1 MICATAIGDL
11 EQAREA
17 FNQMPRRCQN
27 EILSNYL
34 LFRIALRS
42 WDHQTAR
49 ECIER
54 ISANA
59 DKDEARAVL
68 YACVREAQ
76 QTGDKL
82 CALTALKEIATKIRD
97 GEETPPNLPIIL
109 RCAIRLL
116 SIMDDTSP
124 ANSSE
129 HTTTA
134 AEDICVMFEIGKFHY
149 PTPFHTAN
157 PPSRPERSSKAHH
170 HRYSIHCKRTAL
182 VLQKRLQPGSIQMRL
197 LGSSPRHTHILIL
210 HRHMPLLPQRHWRY
224 GLQRAIIDSSSL

>member
-1 MICATAIGDL
+1 MICATATGDL
-11 EQAREA
+11 EQARGA
-17 FNQMPRRCQN
+17 FHQMSHRCQN

-34 LFRIALRS
+34 LFRVALRG

-68 YACVREAQ
+68 YACVRESQ

-82 CALTALKEIATKIRD
+82 CTLTALKEIATKMRD
-97 GEETPPNLPIIL
+97 GEEAPPNLPIIL

-116 SIMDDTSP
+116 SMMDDTSS

-129 HTTTA
+129 HTNTA
-134 AEDICVMFEIGKFHY
+134 AEDICIMFEIGKPLRRFTFH
-149 PTPFHTAN
+149 PAN
-157 PPSRPERSSKAHH
+157 LPSRPERSNKTR
-170 HRYSIHCKRTAL
+170 HRPNSIHRKRTAL
-182 VLQKRLQPGSIQMRL
+182 VLQKRLQPRCIQTRL
-197 LGSSPRHTHILIL
+197 LASPSSHTNILIL
-210 HRHMPLLPQRHWRY
+210 HRHMPVLSKRHWRC
-224 GLQRAIIDSSSL
+224 GLQ

>member
-1 MICATAIGDL
+1 MPWCRLALHELFQNAGETNNAKFNRKIMICATAIGDL

-17 FNQMPRRCQN
+17 FNQMPHRCQN

-34 LFRIALRS
+34 LFRVALRS

-82 CALTALKEIATKIRD
+82 CTLTALKEIAIQIRD

-116 SIMDDTSP
+116 SMMDVSSP

-129 HTTTA
+129 HATTA
-134 AEDICVMFEIGKFHY
+134 AEDICIMFEIGKSPH
-149 PTPFHTAN
+149 PTVSQTTN
-157 PPSRPERSSKAHH
+157 PPSCPERSHKTHDH
-170 HRYSIHCKRTAL
+170 PNSIHRKRTAL
-182 VLQKRLQPGSIQMRL
+182 VLQQRL
-197 LGSSPRHTHILIL
+197 
-210 HRHMPLLPQRHWRY
+210 
-224 GLQRAIIDSSSL
+224 